1 MNQPLPD
8 VLDVQTRSQ
17 PDAATVRRLA
27 ADLEPPRRQIE
38 TAFVAVGSRLT
49 DGAAMLG
56 ALTKV
61 FEALPEILEGPQ
73 VQEASAHLGAVSGKA
88 SELSD
93 TFAREKADL
102 DRLVEV
108 VAAANAPVADLY
120 RTVKMMGIVAIN
132 AGVTAAGILVD
143 GDEFDVFTNDI
154 AGLSD
159 SAGRTIQE
167 FAQVYRQLTAEVE
180 RAVEQRAHFERT
192 HAHTL
197 ESLADSLSRTLEA
210 LDEQRQGA
218 LAGSA
223 ETGRVSRQI
232 VGRIG
237 SAVMALQVG
246 DATRQRLEHIE
257 AALGALADLVE
268 GGTAAGHVVPAG
280 CTGDAVAAFAALE
293 QAQLRQSAETF
304 AAEVDEAEA
313 SLKALASDAGMIMA
327 HSREIYGDT
336 TPGKPSALASLS
348 GQLRAAVAVL
358 RDCEAERGKL
368 ERVAHAVQGTVKVL
382 LGHVEAVQEIEANM
396 RLVSLNAAV
405 RCAQLGPRGAPL
417 TVIAMQ
423 LRELTTQTVV
433 AAQDAMSRLDQSS
446 ELASAFGAAAT
457 GDAAGQIGRLE
468 QQANLALTLLA
479 DLDKRLALA
488 LQSLNADG
496 PRVIRELEAAAAG
509 IVGQADIAEVMQ
521 DIAMQVAALSSVAPP
536 SSPDPALVAV
546 LEWLRAQYTMEAERQ
561 VHSSLF
567 GPRPGA
573 ASPAAEAED
582 AGLDDF
588 ML

>member
-1 MNQPLPD
+1 
-8 VLDVQTRSQ
+8 
-17 PDAATVRRLA
+17 
-27 ADLEPPRRQIE
+27 
-38 TAFVAVGSRLT
+38 
-49 DGAAMLG
+49 
-56 ALTKV
+56 
-61 FEALPEILEGPQ
+61 
-73 VQEASAHLGAVSGKA
+73 
-88 SELSD
+88 
-93 TFAREKADL
+93 
-102 DRLVEV
+102 
-108 VAAANAPVADLY
+108 
-120 RTVKMMGIVAIN
+120 
-132 AGVTAAGILVD
+132 
-143 GDEFDVFTNDI
+143 
-154 AGLSD
+154 
-159 SAGRTIQE
+159 
-167 FAQVYRQLTAEVE
+167 
-180 RAVEQRAHFERT
+180 
-192 HAHTL
+192 
-197 ESLADSLSRTLEA
+197 
-210 LDEQRQGA
+210 
-218 LAGSA
+218 
-223 ETGRVSRQI
+223 
-232 VGRIG
+232 
-237 SAVMALQVG
+237 
-246 DATRQRLEHIE
+246 
-257 AALGALADLVE
+257 
-268 GGTAAGHVVPAG
+268 
-280 CTGDAVAAFAALE
+280 
-293 QAQLRQSAETF
+293 
-304 AAEVDEAEA
+304 
-313 SLKALASDAGMIMA
+313 
-327 HSREIYGDT
+327 
-336 TPGKPSALASLS
+336 
-348 GQLRAAVAVL
+348 VAVL

-536 SSPDPALVAV
+536 ASPDPALVAV

-561 VHSSLF
+561 IHSSLF